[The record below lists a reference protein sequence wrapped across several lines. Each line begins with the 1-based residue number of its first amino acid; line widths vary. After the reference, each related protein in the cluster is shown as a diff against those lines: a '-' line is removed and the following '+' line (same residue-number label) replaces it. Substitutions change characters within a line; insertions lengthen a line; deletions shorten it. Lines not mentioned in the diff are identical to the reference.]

1 MNKAYIFVTA
11 GHWQLPA
18 IKRAKVM
25 GFHCVAIDSNPKAPG
40 LAVSHTPIVAELN
53 DLDRITNA
61 IDSLGLEVCAVLSYC
76 SEVGIFLA
84 AQLRDYYKLG
94 FPGLQEVIVF
104 LDKSEQ
110 RRLLDEQG
118 FLNPIWRV
126 FNQDTY
132 IQSESE
138 FIEYPKV
145 IKPIDSSGSRGVSV
159 VNSAKDLNKAAEIA
173 FAHSRS
179 KKIIIEQF
187 IDGEEYTVEVT
198 AQNGDIRI
206 CLITKKIKISAELK
220 TVAAELWS
228 VNPEEKVFLQ
238 LSDLAKKVFSSFGLV
253 KGVGHLEAIN
263 GKDGNFYVVE
273 AAIRG
278 GGFNLADKMVETT
291 TGFNYRQWCIDT
303 EANIESDRK
312 ILFYKPTVLF
322 FQPSEDGVLQ
332 NVFGIQEANL
342 LPDVYVEQLI
352 ETDKLISKALS
363 DSDRVYCAIVSA
375 RSLDDLQDKKE
386 YVQSVVKVN
395 YVARGE

>member
-1 MNKAYIFVTA
+1 MSKAFIFVTA
-11 GHWQLPA
+11 GYWQLPA
-18 IKRAKVM
+18 MKRAKMM
-25 GFHCVAIDSNPKAPG
+25 GFHCVAIDSNPEAPG
-40 LAVSHTPIVAELN
+40 LAVSDTPIVAQLN
-53 DLDRITNA
+53 DLERITNA

-76 SEVGIFLA
+76 SEVGIFPA

-94 FPGLQEVIVF
+94 FPGLQEVTIF

-110 RRLLDEQG
+110 RRILDEQG

-126 FNQDTY
+126 FNQDRD
-132 IQSESE
+132 IHAESE
-138 FIEYPKV
+138 FIKYPKV

-159 VNSAKDLNKAAEIA
+159 VNSAKDLNKAVEIA
-173 FAHSRS
+173 FTHSKN

-187 IDGEEYTVEVT
+187 IDGNEFTVEVT
-198 AQNGDIRI
+198 AQKGNIRI
-206 CLITKKIKISAELK
+206 LLITKKIKISAELK

-228 VNPEEKVFLQ
+228 VNPEEIVFLQ
-238 LSDLAKKVFSSFGLV
+238 LSDLAKKVFSAFGLV

-303 EANIESDRK
+303 EANIESDSE
-312 ILFYKPTVLF
+312 IQFYKPTVLLF
-322 FQPSEDGVLQ
+322 EPSEEGVLQ

-352 ETDKLISKALS
+352 ETGKTISKALT
-363 DSDRVYCAIVSA
+363 DSDRVYSAIVSA
-375 RSLDDLQDKKE
+375 RSSDDLQNKKE
-386 YVQSVVKVN
+386 YVQSVIKVK
-395 YVARGE
+395 YRARGE

>member
-1 MNKAYIFVTA
+1 MSKAFIFVTA
-11 GHWQLPA
+11 GYWQLPA
-18 IKRAKVM
+18 MKRAKMM
-25 GFHCVAIDSNPKAPG
+25 GFHCVAIDSNPEAPG
-40 LAVSHTPIVAELN
+40 LAVSDTPIVAQLN
-53 DLDRITNA
+53 DLERITNA

-76 SEVGIFLA
+76 SEVGIFPA

-94 FPGLQEVIVF
+94 FPGLQEVTIF

-110 RRLLDEQG
+110 RRILDEQG

-126 FNQDTY
+126 FDQDTD
-132 IQSESE
+132 IHAESE
-138 FIEYPKV
+138 FIKYPKV

-159 VNSAKDLNKAAEIA
+159 VNSAKDLDKAVEIA
-173 FAHSRS
+173 YTHSKN

-187 IDGEEYTVEVT
+187 IDGDEFTVEVT
-198 AQNGDIRI
+198 AQKGNIRI
-206 CLITKKIKISAELK
+206 LLITKKIKISAELK

-228 VNPEEKVFLQ
+228 VNPEERVFLQ
-238 LSDLAKKVFSSFGLV
+238 LSDLAKKVFSAFGLV

-303 EANIESDRK
+303 EANIENDSEIR
-312 ILFYKPTVLF
+312 FYKPTVLL
-322 FQPSEDGVLQ
+322 FQPSEEGVLQ

-352 ETDKLISKALS
+352 ETGKTISKALT
-363 DSDRVYCAIVSA
+363 DSDRVYSAIVSA
-375 RSLDDLQDKKE
+375 RSSDDLQNKKE
-386 YVQSVVKVN
+386 YVQSVIKVK
-395 YVARGE
+395 YRARGE

>member
-1 MNKAYIFVTA
+1 MSKAFIFVTA

-18 IKRAKVM
+18 MKRAKMM
-25 GFHCVAIDSNPKAPG
+25 GFHCVAIDSNPEAPG
-40 LAVSHTPIVAELN
+40 LAVSDTPIVAELN
-53 DLDRITNA
+53 DLEIIINS

-76 SEVGIFLA
+76 SEVGIFPA
-84 AQLRDYYKLG
+84 AQLRDYYRLG
-94 FPGLQEVIVF
+94 FPGLQEITVF

-110 RRLLDEQG
+110 RRILDEQG

-126 FNQDTY
+126 FNQDTD
-132 IQSESE
+132 IHAESD
-138 FIEYPKV
+138 FIKYPKV

-173 FAHSRS
+173 FTHSKN

-187 IDGEEYTVEVT
+187 IDGDEFTVEVT
-198 AQNGDIRI
+198 AQKGNIRI
-206 CLITKKIKISAELK
+206 LLITKKIKISAELK

-228 VNPEEKVFLQ
+228 VNPEERVFLQ
-238 LSDLAKKVFSSFGLV
+238 LSDLAKKVFSAFGLV

-303 EANIESDRK
+303 EANLESDSK
-312 ILFYKPTVLF
+312 IQFYKPTVLL
-322 FQPSEDGVLQ
+322 FQPSEEGILQ

-352 ETDKLISKALS
+352 ETGKTISKALT
-363 DSDRVYCAIVSA
+363 DSDRVYCAVISA
-375 RSLDDLQDKKE
+375 RSSDDLQNKKE
-386 YVQSVVKVN
+386 YVQSVIKVK
-395 YVARGE
+395 YRARGE